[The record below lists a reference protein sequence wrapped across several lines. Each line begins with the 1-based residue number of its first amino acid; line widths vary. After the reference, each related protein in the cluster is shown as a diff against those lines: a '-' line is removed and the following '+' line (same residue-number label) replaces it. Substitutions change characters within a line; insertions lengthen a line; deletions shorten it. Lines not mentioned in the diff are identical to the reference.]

1 MTASARETMAVQG
14 CLDVPEA
21 DPGQVGLV
29 AGLEDLH
36 VVRKAAGLRAQLVRA
51 LDRRQDLVLCPAII

>member
-21 DPGQVGLV
+21 DPGQVGPV

-36 VVRKAAGLRAQLVRA
+36 VAG
-51 LDRRQDLVLCPAII
+51 